1 MNNEST
7 RIGFQNLHSFQPTG
21 ARNFDKVMKEV
32 LDLGKT
38 CESQFK
44 TFTKMTVL
52 IQADGKL
59 NLFEIGRD
67 QYSENKPTAKGVL
80 NIRV

>member
-1 MNNEST
+1 MNNEN
-7 RIGFQNLHSFQPTG
+7 RIGFKDLRSSNLAG
-21 ARNFDKVMKEV
+21 AKNFDTVMKEV

-52 IQADGKL
+52 ILADGKL

-67 QYSENKPTAKGVL
+67 QYSKNESTAKGVL